1 MAEPAP
7 SFTGL
12 VRQLLGDVRA
22 IVASAAAL
30 AQAEMATGARS
41 MGLGLLLVLGGVSL
55 LSVAFFVLVAALVVW
70 LGPQMGWVGAALMT
84 AAILSIAGAAAL
96 MIGLGRVSRADLAPR
111 RAIAHVQE
119 SATLLGFPPAT
130 EVSPVKETADGQ

>member
-1 MAEPAP
+1 MADQAP
-7 SFTGL
+7 SFTAL

-22 IVASAAAL
+22 IVSSAATL

-41 MGLGLLLVLGGVSL
+41 MGIGLLLVLGGVSL
-55 LSVAFFVLVAALVVW
+55 LSVAFFVLVVALVVW
-70 LGPQMGWVGAALMT
+70 LGPQMGWVGAALIT
-84 AAILSIAGAAAL
+84 AAILSLAGGAAL
-96 MIGLGRVSRADLAPR
+96 IIGWGRVNRAELAPK

-130 EVSPVKETADGQ
+130 DMSPVKETADGQ